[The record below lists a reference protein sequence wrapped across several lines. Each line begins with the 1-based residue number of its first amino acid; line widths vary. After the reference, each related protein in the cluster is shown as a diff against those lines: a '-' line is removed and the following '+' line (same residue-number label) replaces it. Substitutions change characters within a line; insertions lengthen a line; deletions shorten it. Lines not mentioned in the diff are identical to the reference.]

1 MKLFENVG
9 LLENDVPLWLK
20 SEVVVLTQQVVECL
34 LIVHTDGRD
43 IEHHDD
49 LLMIKNVLLDS
60 NSVQEPLVVFS
71 KDLLEGLHGFGK
83 VLLRDNWL
91 GRLLARAPAFVS
103 SSLVVYDQLVSDVRA
118 VRTHLQI

>member
-1 MKLFENVG
+1 LKLFENVG

-49 LLMIKNVLLDS
+49 LLRIKNVLLDS

-91 GRLLARAPAFVS
+91 GRLLAWAPAFVS